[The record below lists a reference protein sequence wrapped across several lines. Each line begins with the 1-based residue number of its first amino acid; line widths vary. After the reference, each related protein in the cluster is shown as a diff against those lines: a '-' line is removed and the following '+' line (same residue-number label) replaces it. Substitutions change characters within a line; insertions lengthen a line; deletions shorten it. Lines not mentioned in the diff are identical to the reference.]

1 MRYPVPVL
9 APVLA
14 LLLSSCTVT
23 PVFDEPEER
32 CSRVL
37 QVRSL
42 RAVDGDTLEVEYLEG
57 DREGYIE
64 RVRLIGVDT
73 PELSSEDCYATEAQA
88 ELARLTDDQ
97 DLYLVHDVEC
107 TDDHGR
113 ALAYVYRT
121 TDEVFVNEHLIAE
134 GFGSSCEFPPNTFH
148 LDRFERLEA
157 EAHAAQLGQWGE
169 PCWRELG
176 QCFGPAD

>member
-1 MRYPVPVL
+1 MRVVL
-9 APVLA
+9 LVLA
-14 LLLSSCTVT
+14 LAVTSCEVV
-23 PVFDEPEER
+23 PVFDEPEDR

-37 QVRSL
+37 SVHSL
-42 RAVDGDTLEVEYLEG
+42 RAVDGDTLEVEYIEG
-57 DREGYIE
+57 DRDGYVE

-88 ELARLTDDQ
+88 ELARLTDGE

-113 ALAYVYRT
+113 VLAYVYRKA
-121 TDEVFVNEHLIAE
+121 DEFFVNEHLIAE
-134 GFGSSCEFPPNTFH
+134 GFGSSCEYPPNTFH
-148 LDRFERLEA
+148 MDAFERLEA

-169 PCWRELG
+169 PCWRALG